1 MPWKQSM
8 LQIMFFFSVDQT
20 YNLGEPSASKDADPG
35 CSTEIAR
42 AVSFGI
48 NTNFLVAIIVCIAIL
63 LSKCLY
69 EIVLLHG
76 VAC

>member
-1 MPWKQSM
+1 
-8 LQIMFFFSVDQT
+8 
-20 YNLGEPSASKDADPG
+20 LGEPSDSKDADPG
-35 CSTEIAR
+35 CSKGVAR

-63 LSKCLY
+63 LSKCVSAV
-69 EIVLLHG
+69 VLLYG